1 MGAIMSASGSSPVQ
15 CILKV
20 SLVAAA
26 LLTTGALAQANT
38 MTFGSASTFSPG
50 SGSPSP
56 YVEDGISAT
65 PTGDN
70 FPVPH
75 FDVSSTIGYGA
86 TPGDNVGII
95 HRGNGGEEVTFT
107 FSGGLF
113 DLESFDVTG
122 WDLDGD
128 TALTATFAASSGAT
142 HTVSFNDVVTI
153 DFSAISGWSNISFF
167 TFTVPSGV
175 EFCLNGA
182 HCPGVG
188 FDNIVMN
195 APSPVPLPG
204 ALPLLATSLAGLG
217 YLARRRRDR
226 PRSLA

>member
-1 MGAIMSASGSSPVQ
+1 
-15 CILKV
+15 
-20 SLVAAA
+20 
-26 LLTTGALAQANT
+26 
-38 MTFGSASTFSPG
+38 MTFGNAATFSPG

-107 FSGGLF
+107 FAGGLF

-128 TALTATFAASSGAT
+128 AGLTATFAASSGAT
-142 HTVSFNDVVTI
+142 HTVSFNDALTI
-153 DFSAISGWSNISFF
+153 DFSAIAGWSSLSFF

-195 APSPVPLPG
+195 TPSPVPIPG
-204 ALPLLATSLAGLG
+204 ALPLLASGLAAFGVF
-217 YLARRRRDR
+217 ASRRNRKRR
-226 PRSLA
+226 PAA